1 MKIPNLKR
9 LKQFGIDLFKNFT
22 EDEVTSLSAQMAYF
36 FLLSLFPL
44 LIFLVTLVGYFPYD
58 AASLIADL
66 SGYIPGEAMSL
77 IESNLEQVVD
87 ASGGGLL
94 SIGIIGTLWSASNG
108 INAVMRSL
116 NKAYDVEENRSFL
129 MGRLIAIMLLVSMLI
144 LILVAL
150 LLPVFGRAIGVYIF
164 SFFGASETFIEVWN
178 MLRWIISSA
187 VFFVVF
193 LYLYRLA
200 PNAKVYLKDTLYG
213 ALFATLGFQL
223 ASFGFSFYVNNF
235 GNYSATYGSLGGII
249 IMMFWFYII
258 GIVVITGGEINA
270 LTAKY
275 RGRSSQKN
283 RKKNQRKPRSDYSNK
298 QAENQSES
306 ASETG
311 SEPMSKAKK
320 TSNQTA
326 IIKRDKQELTE
337 ANQPKKKQDDK

>member
-1 MKIPNLKR
+1 MNSPNWKR

-44 LIFLVTLVGYFPYD
+44 LIFLVTLVGYFPFD
-58 AASLIADL
+58 AASLISDL

-77 IESNLEQVVD
+77 IESNLEQVVN

-94 SIGIIGTLWSASNG
+94 SVGIIGTLWSASNG

-129 MGRLIAIMLLVSMLI
+129 VGRLIAILLLVSMLI

-150 LLPVFGRAIGVYIF
+150 LLPIFGRAIGVYIF
-164 SFFGASETFIEVWN
+164 SFFGASETFIDVWN
-178 MLRWIISSA
+178 MLRWVISSSI
-187 VFFVVF
+187 FFVVF

-200 PNAKVYLKDTLYG
+200 PNAKVYIKDTLYG

-235 GNYSATYGSLGGII
+235 GNYTATYGSLGGII
-249 IMMFWFYII
+249 IMMFWFYIT

-283 RKKNQRKPRSDYSNK
+283 RKNHQRKPKSDDS
-298 QAENQSES
+298 
-306 ASETG
+306 
-311 SEPMSKAKK
+311 SKEKKSDSSAKK
-320 TSNQTA
+320 KPNQTA
-326 IIKRDKQELTE
+326 LIKRDKQELTE
-337 ANQPKKKQDDK
+337 VNQLNKDKDIN

>member
-1 MKIPNLKR
+1 MRSPNLKR

-44 LIFLVTLVGYFPYD
+44 LIFLVTLVGYFPFD

-129 MGRLIAIMLLVSMLI
+129 VGRLIAILLLVSMLI

-164 SFFGASETFIEVWN
+164 SFFGASETFIDVWN
-178 MLRWIISSA
+178 MLRWVISSS

-200 PNAKVYLKDTLYG
+200 PNAKVYIKDTLYG

-235 GNYSATYGSLGGII
+235 GNYTATYGSLGGII
-249 IMMFWFYII
+249 IMMFWFYIT

-283 RKKNQRKPRSDYSNK
+283 RKNHQHNPETDDSSKEKKAVSN
-298 QAENQSES
+298 
-306 ASETG
+306 
-311 SEPMSKAKK
+311 AKK
-320 TSNQTA
+320 EPNQTA
-326 IIKRDKQELTE
+326 LIKRDKQELTE
-337 ANQPKKKQDDK
+337 LNQSNKDKGRSRAKVPFISRH